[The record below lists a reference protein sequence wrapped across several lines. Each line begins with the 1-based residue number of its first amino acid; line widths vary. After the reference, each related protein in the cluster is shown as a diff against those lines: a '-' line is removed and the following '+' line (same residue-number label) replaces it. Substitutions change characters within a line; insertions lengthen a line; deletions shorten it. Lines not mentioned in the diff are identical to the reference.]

1 MKAFDSTALRSFLA
15 KDLLASFV
23 VFLVALPLCMGIAIA
38 SGLPPAT
45 GLITGMVGGLVVG
58 FISGSPLQVSGPAAG
73 LAVVVAELVHEYGI
87 ELLGPVLILAGA
99 LQWLAGVLKLGQLF
113 RAMSPAVIYGMLAGI
128 GILILLSQLHVM
140 TDNKPFTHG
149 VENLLA
155 IPAAFQDVLLLTDGG
170 SHAIATAIGVVTI
183 AILLLWER
191 FRPHKL
197 RLLPGAL
204 IAVLVCT
211 IAAAVF
217 QFRIQ
222 YVDVPANL
230 MQVIQLPQLSTLPR
244 LFHAP
249 LLLEAIAIA
258 FIASAES
265 LLSAVAVDRLHHGSR
280 TNFDQEL
287 AAQGIGNMVCGVLG
301 ALPMTGVIVRSSVNV
316 EAGARTRLS
325 AILHG
330 VWLLA
335 LIVAAPGLLR
345 LVPTASLAA
354 ILVYTGYKLIEVEH
368 IRQLKQYGRF
378 PLFIFFATLAGIVL
392 MDLLAGVLIGILLT
406 AVAIVQKLSRLT
418 ISTTQDQQNH
428 RVDLYL
434 EGAAT
439 FLRLPQLAATLENI
453 PPGTELHVHLDRL
466 AYIDHSCLDLFSTWA
481 KQQEEVGSSLIVQWD
496 GLVDRFRRPFTAQSS
511 RLVA

>member
-1 MKAFDSTALRSFLA
+1 
-15 KDLLASFV
+15 
-23 VFLVALPLCMGIAIA
+23 
-38 SGLPPAT
+38 
-45 GLITGMVGGLVVG
+45 
-58 FISGSPLQVSGPAAG
+58 
-73 LAVVVAELVHEYGI
+73 
-87 ELLGPVLILAGA
+87 
-99 LQWLAGVLKLGQLF
+99 
-113 RAMSPAVIYGMLAGI
+113 
-128 GILILLSQLHVM
+128 
-140 TDNKPFTHG
+140 
-149 VENLLA
+149 
-155 IPAAFQDVLLLTDGG
+155 
-170 SHAIATAIGVVTI
+170 
-183 AILLLWER
+183 
-191 FRPHKL
+191 
-197 RLLPGAL
+197 
-204 IAVLVCT
+204 
-211 IAAAVF
+211 
-217 QFRIQ
+217 
-222 YVDVPANL
+222 
-230 MQVIQLPQLSTLPR
+230 
-244 LFHAP
+244 
-249 LLLEAIAIA
+249 
-258 FIASAES
+258 
-265 LLSAVAVDRLHHGSR
+265 
-280 TNFDQEL
+280 
-287 AAQGIGNMVCGVLG
+287 LG